1 MTYNEILKYF
11 PRRISSSLEDLFKQT
26 NYIVEEI
33 RLRAERPIIIKHS
46 KGEEILKT
54 TVSINEILET
64 LQHICDNSI
73 YTYQSQ
79 ICNGFVTIKGGHRIG
94 ISGSVIQ
101 NDGKISNINYI
112 SNLNFRI
119 ARQIIGASNEIL
131 RYILNIE
138 ENSIYNTLIASPPG
152 AGKTTVLRDIVRRIS
167 DGMEQINFRGKTVSL
182 VDERGEIA
190 AIYKGVPQN
199 DIGIRTDVMDNVDK
213 SIGMKLL
220 IRSMSPE
227 IIVADEIG
235 KEEDIE
241 AINYAVC
248 SGIKGIFTAH
258 GSNLKELKLNPSISK
273 IINKHIF
280 DRIIFLNKNIK
291 GKVETV
297 YTLDKMNNE
306 HVII

>member
-291 GKVETV
+291 GKVQTV

-306 HVII
+306 YVII

>member
-138 ENSIYNTLIASPPG
+138 ENSIHNTLIASPPG

-306 HVII
+306 YVII

>member
-1 MTYNEILKYF
+1 M
-11 PRRISSSLEDLFKQT
+11 
-26 NYIVEEI
+26 
-33 RLRAERPIIIKHS
+33 
-46 KGEEILKT
+46 
-54 TVSINEILET
+54 
-64 LQHICDNSI
+64 
-73 YTYQSQ
+73 
-79 ICNGFVTIKGGHRIG
+79 
-94 ISGSVIQ
+94 
-101 NDGKISNINYI
+101 
-112 SNLNFRI
+112 
-119 ARQIIGASNEIL
+119 
-131 RYILNIE
+131 
-138 ENSIYNTLIASPPG
+138 
-152 AGKTTVLRDIVRRIS
+152 
-167 DGMEQINFRGKTVSL
+167 
-182 VDERGEIA
+182 RGEIA

-306 HVII
+306 YVII

>member
-11 PRRISSSLEDLFKQT
+11 PRRISNSLEDLFKQT
-26 NYIVEEI
+26 NYVVEEI
-33 RLRAERPIIIKHS
+33 RLRTERPIIVKHS

-101 NDGKISNINYI
+101 TDGRISNINYI

-306 HVII
+306 YVII

>member
-291 GKVETV
+291 GKVET
-297 YTLDKMNNE
+297 E
-306 HVII
+306 IGRAHV

>member
-33 RLRAERPIIIKHS
+33 RLRAERPIIIKRS

-306 HVII
+306 YVII

>member
-1 MTYNEILKYF
+1 M
-11 PRRISSSLEDLFKQT
+11 
-26 NYIVEEI
+26 
-33 RLRAERPIIIKHS
+33 
-46 KGEEILKT
+46 
-54 TVSINEILET
+54 
-64 LQHICDNSI
+64 
-73 YTYQSQ
+73 
-79 ICNGFVTIKGGHRIG
+79 
-94 ISGSVIQ
+94 
-101 NDGKISNINYI
+101 
-112 SNLNFRI
+112 
-119 ARQIIGASNEIL
+119 
-131 RYILNIE
+131 
-138 ENSIYNTLIASPPG
+138 
-152 AGKTTVLRDIVRRIS
+152 
-167 DGMEQINFRGKTVSL
+167 
-182 VDERGEIA
+182 
-190 AIYKGVPQN
+190 PQN

-306 HVII
+306 YVII

>member
-54 TVSINEILET
+54 TFSINEILET

-306 HVII
+306 YVII

>member
-11 PRRISSSLEDLFKQT
+11 PRRISNSLEDLFKQT
-26 NYIVEEI
+26 NYVVEEI
-33 RLRAERPIIIKHS
+33 RLRTERPIIVKHS

-101 NDGKISNINYI
+101 TDGRISNINYI

-131 RYILNIE
+131 RYILNVE

-167 DGMEQINFRGKTVSL
+167 DGIEQIDFTGTTIGL

-190 AIYKGVPQN
+190 AIYKGIPQN

-235 KEEDIE
+235 KDEDID

-258 GSNLKELKLNPSISK
+258 GSNLKDLKLNPSISQ
-273 IINKHIF
+273 IIDKHIF
-280 DRIIFLNKNIK
+280 DRIIFLNKTIK

-306 HVII
+306 YVII

>member
-297 YTLDKMNNE
+297 YTLDKINNE
-306 HVII
+306 YVII

>member
-199 DIGIRTDVMDNVDK
+199 DIGIRTDVMDNIDK

-306 HVII
+306 YVII

>member
-273 IINKHIF
+273 IINKYIF

-306 HVII
+306 YVII

>member
-138 ENSIYNTLIASPPG
+138 ESSIYNTLIASPPG

-306 HVII
+306 YVII

>member
-11 PRRISSSLEDLFKQT
+11 PRRISNSLEDLFKQT
-26 NYIVEEI
+26 NYVVEEI
-33 RLRAERPIIIKHS
+33 RLRTERPIIVKHS

-101 NDGKISNINYI
+101 TDGRISNINYI

-131 RYILNIE
+131 RYILNVE

-167 DGMEQINFRGKTVSL
+167 DGIEQIDFKGKTISL

-190 AIYKGVPQN
+190 AIYKGIPQN

-235 KEEDIE
+235 KDEDID

-258 GSNLKELKLNPSISK
+258 GSNLKDLKLNPSISK
-273 IINKHIF
+273 IIDKHIF

-306 HVII
+306 YVII

>member
-190 AIYKGVPQN
+190 ALYKGVPQN

-306 HVII
+306 YVII

>member
-11 PRRISSSLEDLFKQT
+11 PRRISSSFEDLFKQT

-306 HVII
+306 YVII

>member
-258 GSNLKELKLNPSISK
+258 GSNLKELNLNPSISK

>member
-1 MTYNEILKYF
+1 M
-11 PRRISSSLEDLFKQT
+11 
-26 NYIVEEI
+26 
-33 RLRAERPIIIKHS
+33 
-46 KGEEILKT
+46 
-54 TVSINEILET
+54 
-64 LQHICDNSI
+64 
-73 YTYQSQ
+73 
-79 ICNGFVTIKGGHRIG
+79 
-94 ISGSVIQ
+94 
-101 NDGKISNINYI
+101 
-112 SNLNFRI
+112 
-119 ARQIIGASNEIL
+119 
-131 RYILNIE
+131 
-138 ENSIYNTLIASPPG
+138 
-152 AGKTTVLRDIVRRIS
+152 RRIS

-306 HVII
+306 YVII

>member
-138 ENSIYNTLIASPPG
+138 KNSIYNTLIASPPG

-306 HVII
+306 YVII

>member
-26 NYIVEEI
+26 NYVVEEI
-33 RLRAERPIIIKHS
+33 RLRTERPIIVKHS

-101 NDGKISNINYI
+101 TDGRISNINYI

-131 RYILNIE
+131 RYILNVE

-306 HVII
+306 YVII

>member
-280 DRIIFLNKNIK
+280 GRIIFLNKNIK

-306 HVII
+306 YVII

>member
-1 MTYNEILKYF
+1 MLYNEILRYF
-11 PRRISSSLEDLFKQT
+11 PKRIATSLEEAFKQT
-26 NYIVEEI
+26 NYVIEEI
-33 RLRAERPIIIKHS
+33 RLRTERPIIIKHS

-73 YTYQSQ
+73 YTYQNQ
-79 ICNGFVTIKGGHRIG
+79 ICNGFITIKGGHRIG
-94 ISGSVIQ
+94 ISGSVVQ
-101 NDGKISNINYI
+101 TDRKISNINYI

-131 RYILNIE
+131 RYIINME
-138 ENSIYNTLIASPPG
+138 ENSIYNTLIASSPG
-152 AGKTTVLRDIVRRIS
+152 AGKTTILRDVVRRLS
-167 DGMEQINFRGKTVSL
+167 DGIDQINFKGKTISL

-190 AIYKGVPQN
+190 AVYKGIPQN
-199 DIGIRTDVMDNVDK
+199 DIGVRTDVMDNVDK

-235 KEEDIE
+235 KDEDVE

-258 GSNLKELKLNPSISK
+258 GGSLKELQLNPAISK
-273 IINKHIF
+273 IIGKHIF
-280 DRIIFLNKNIK
+280 ERVIFLDKTIK
-291 GKVETV
+291 GKVNSICFRQN
-297 YTLDKMNNE
+297 KQ
-306 HVII
+306 

>member
-101 NDGKISNINYI
+101 TDGRISNINYI

-131 RYILNIE
+131 RYILNVE

-167 DGMEQINFRGKTVSL
+167 DGIEQIDFKGKTISL

-190 AIYKGVPQN
+190 AIYKGIPQN

-306 HVII
+306 YVII

>member
-220 IRSMSPE
+220 ISSMSPE

-306 HVII
+306 YVII

>member
-190 AIYKGVPQN
+190 DIYKGVPQN

-306 HVII
+306 YVII

>member
-101 NDGKISNINYI
+101 NDGNYI

-306 HVII
+306 YVII